1 MRSYSAWNLR
11 SLLLLAARY
20 SLRWSSR
27 VLSVDDVIGLLACI
41 DTYFLAKLIEVETLP
56 SGQVLLSCPSWNLHS
71 IGTIWS
77 PPTSHPASSWI
88 SPFRLI
94 PFVMMAVGHQLD
106 EISPVPSPTFT
117 TSRSPYT
124 GGFFAVAFPGSSPL
138 PWPSLTSKQ
147 LDSLLSRFRVAIS
160 VLQDSLYVAGC
171 CFASL
176 SQGVTSLQHTRSPR
190 CTGCL
195 LHGLLEVTM
204 TGLAPVSRQWL
215 IRTHYLFS
223 VNRVKKQAKLSQ
235 RTLSEDEPK

>member
-1 MRSYSAWNLR
+1 MPPT
-11 SLLLLAARY
+11 LARQLA
-20 SLRWSSR
+20 LKITFSS
-27 VLSVDDVIGLLACI
+27 
-41 DTYFLAKLIEVETLP
+41 KLPPQTRAEG
-56 SGQVLLSCPSWNLHS
+56 GQVVGSGN
-71 IGTIWS
+71 G
-77 PPTSHPASSWI
+77 AWI

-94 PFVMMAVGHQLD
+94 PFVMMAVGHQPD
-106 EISPVPSPTFT
+106 EISPVPSPAFT

-124 GGFFAVAFPGSSPL
+124 EGFFAVAFPGSSPL

-147 LDSLLSRFRVAIS
+147 LGSLLSRFRVAIS

-215 IRTHYLFS
+215 IRTHYMFS
-223 VNRVKKQAKLSQ
+223 VKILI
-235 RTLSEDEPK
+235 